1 MRVISVDGFMTYG
14 EWENGQRFADFGSC
28 EEVRMEP
35 FCMNAKVQVMRDG
48 NMYVSQLPKRI
59 RRKPVLKL
67 PHGSLS
73 FGEDGMDRFIFVLPK
88 EQRGEF
94 VKLLGKE
101 VQEAIS
107 YLIDNWY
114 Y

>member
-1 MRVISVDGFMTYG
+1 MRTVSVDGFMTYG

-35 FCMNAKVQVMRDG
+35 YCMTAKVQVMRDG
-48 NMYVSQLPKRI
+48 NMYVSQLPKRK

-73 FGEDGMDRFIFVLPK
+73 FGEDGMDRFIFVLPS

-101 VQEAIS
+101 AQEAIS

>member
-1 MRVISVDGFMTYG
+1 
-14 EWENGQRFADFGSC
+14 
-28 EEVRMEP
+28 
-35 FCMNAKVQVMRDG
+35 
-48 NMYVSQLPKRI
+48 
-59 RRKPVLKL
+59 
-67 PHGSLS
+67 
-73 FGEDGMDRFIFVLPK
+73 VLPK

-101 VQEAIS
+101 AQEAIS